1 MPIRPKLIVVASL
14 LVVVLV
20 SSVLGVAAVA
30 ADDRFTVVRTGQT
43 LSGIAAA
50 HGTTVERL
58 MRLNHLAD
66 PNRIYPGQRLRLRPA
81 AHHHHRSAR
90 SSTAWRVTWHRVA
103 FGETLSG
110 IGLRYHLDVDQLV
123 QRNHLAD
130 ASRIY
135 VGQVLRIRA
144 VPAHPRHARR
154 TAAGHGSFVTHIVR
168 FAETLSGIAL
178 HYRVSVGAIAAANDI
193 PNPSLIRVGQELR
206 VPHHRHRHHRHHP
219 RHHRARHNQRRHA
232 AHDAPRWRMPV
243 EMAAL
248 VRHRSAVGRLIQ
260 HEAQRQGI
268 PPALARA
275 VAWQESGWQ
284 PGLVSSAGA
293 IGVMQLL
300 PATADWVGATMLGER
315 VNLWS
320 TSSNVRAGVALL
332 RHYLHHYAGSRRLAL
347 AAYYQGQAGT
357 DRYGVYPV
365 SEPYIDSILILEA
378 MFRR

>member
-1 MPIRPKLIVVASL
+1 MPMRPKLVVTATL
-14 LVVVLV
+14 LVVVLAT
-20 SSVLGVAAVA
+20 SALGVPGVA
-30 ADDRFTVVRTGQT
+30 ADDRFTVVRAGQT

-66 PNRIYPGQRLRLRPA
+66 PNRIYAGQRLRLRPA
-81 AHHHHRSAR
+81 AHRRSAHPPVER
-90 SSTAWRVTWHRVA
+90 RVIGHRVTY
-103 FGETLSG
+103 GETVSG
-110 IGLRYHLDVDQLV
+110 IALRYHLRVDQLV
-123 QRNHLAD
+123 RRNHLAD

-135 VGQVLRIRA
+135 VGQLLRIRA
-144 VPAHPRHARR
+144 VPVHRR
-154 TAAGHGSFVTHIVR
+154 RAPQHAAGHASFVTHIVR

-178 HYRVSVGAIAAANDI
+178 HYRVSVGAIVAANGI
-193 PNPSLIRVGQELR
+193 TNPSLIRVGQQLR
-206 VPHHRHRHHRHHP
+206 VPSKHRAHHRRQGHAHQH
-219 RHHRARHNQRRHA
+219 RRHA
-232 AHDAPRWRMPV
+232 AHRAAPTWRMPS

-248 VRHRSAVGRLIQ
+248 VRQRSAVGRAIR
-260 HEAQRQGI
+260 HEARRQGV
-268 PPALARA
+268 PPALAKA

-284 PGLVSSAGA
+284 PRIVSSAGA

-300 PATADWVGATMLGER
+300 PATADWVSATMLGEP

-320 TSSNVRAGVALL
+320 TTSNVRAGVALL
-332 RHYLHHYAGSRRLAL
+332 RHYLHRYDGSRTLAL

-365 SEPYIDSILILEA
+365 SRPYIDSILILEQ